1 MTAFEWLDTVNRDA
15 RFAARSFR
23 RTPGFTAVVIITLAL
38 GLGVNTAIFS
48 ALHALLL
55 RPLPFDHSEQLMNVS
70 LTRSGNTTRGAGS
83 SDAIVWSV
91 PKFTMLRDQQRV
103 FSELG
108 IFGPDEVTIA
118 GDTHAAER
126 VEAEVVGG
134 RYFETLRVRP
144 IIGRS
149 FLPEELDRAGAPAT
163 AIVSEGLWQRRFDAS
178 RAALGSTIDVDGHP
192 HTIVGVMPSSFSG
205 LTGRSQIWIPIAAEY
220 PGDLTEA
227 WNLSYAGVAR
237 LAPGVDAARA
247 ESAVR
252 TIGARIDA
260 ATPYPIGHEQWGA
273 AARPLD
279 ATRVDPAIR
288 RSLFVLAGAVI
299 IVLIITCANVAGL
312 LIVRASRREREVA
325 VRLAIGASRP
335 RLIRQLVTESVLL
348 SLAGGLLAIGLAAAG
363 VRVLEALNPASTLR
377 LQNLTGLGVVSFSR
391 ITLDATTLSFA
402 AALAVIT
409 GLVFGLLPA
418 LRGTRPSLVEG
429 LTTARRSKRHGGL
442 TGRGLL
448 SVVEIALAVVLLAGS
463 GLMLRSLRNLLGVAP
478 GFDASQVLTLRVNV
492 SSDSSAKAATNDYY
506 QRLLTSVSSLP
517 GVTAA
522 ALASCP
528 PLNGGCNRTWLE
540 LPDRAP
546 VPAADRPI
554 VSVHW
559 VSPAWF
565 ATMRVPI
572 VGGRTF
578 GIADSRNTRRAVIV
592 SQTAAAKWWPGRDPI
607 GRPVRLGQGGFNNDT
622 GVVVGV
628 AGDVKY
634 VSLDSP
640 PAADMYLAYSQS
652 QRPATVVFLRTAG
665 DPNALR
671 ASVERAVRA
680 VNVNVPAYDVRTMD
694 DRAGDATAQARFGAV
709 LLAVFAAIS
718 LLLATI
724 GIYGVISTSVAT
736 RMREIGI
743 RVALGATN
751 AHVLRLALGEGVSFA
766 VLGAVLGIVG
776 AVAATRVLS
785 ALLFGVVP
793 ADPVT
798 YAGTVAILGAA
809 TIAAAI
815 APARRA
821 GRADPMRV
829 LREE

>member
-1 MTAFEWLDTVNRDA
+1 
-15 RFAARSFR
+15 
-23 RTPGFTAVVIITLAL
+23 
-38 GLGVNTAIFS
+38 
-48 ALHALLL
+48 
-55 RPLPFDHSEQLMNVS
+55 
-70 LTRSGNTTRGAGS
+70 
-83 SDAIVWSV
+83 
-91 PKFTMLRDQQRV
+91 
-103 FSELG
+103 
-108 IFGPDEVTIA
+108 
-118 GDTHAAER
+118 
-126 VEAEVVGG
+126 
-134 RYFETLRVRP
+134 
-144 IIGRS
+144 
-149 FLPEELDRAGAPAT
+149 
-163 AIVSEGLWQRRFDAS
+163 
-178 RAALGSTIDVDGHP
+178 
-192 HTIVGVMPSSFSG
+192 
-205 LTGRSQIWIPIAAEY
+205 
-220 PGDLTEA
+220 
-227 WNLSYAGVAR
+227 
-237 LAPGVDAARA
+237 
-247 ESAVR
+247 
-252 TIGARIDA
+252 
-260 ATPYPIGHEQWGA
+260 
-273 AARPLD
+273 
-279 ATRVDPAIR
+279 
-288 RSLFVLAGAVI
+288 
-299 IVLIITCANVAGL
+299 
-312 LIVRASRREREVA
+312 
-325 VRLAIGASRP
+325 
-335 RLIRQLVTESVLL
+335 
-348 SLAGGLLAIGLAAAG
+348 
-363 VRVLEALNPASTLR
+363 
-377 LQNLTGLGVVSFSR
+377 
-391 ITLDATTLSFA
+391 
-402 AALAVIT
+402 
-409 GLVFGLLPA
+409 
-418 LRGTRPSLVEG
+418 
-429 LTTARRSKRHGGL
+429 RHGGL
-442 TGRGLL
+442 TGRGLF

-559 VSPAWF
+559 VSPDWF

-592 SQTAAAKWWPGRDPI
+592 RQTAAAKWWPGRDPI

-743 RVALGATN
+743 RVALGA
-751 AHVLRLALGEGVSFA
+751 
-766 VLGAVLGIVG
+766 
-776 AVAATRVLS
+776 
-785 ALLFGVVP
+785 
-793 ADPVT
+793 
-798 YAGTVAILGAA
+798 
-809 TIAAAI
+809 
-815 APARRA
+815 
-821 GRADPMRV
+821 
-829 LREE
+829 